1 MDRYQFADCISDYLE
16 NKIPLS
22 KRKEFE
28 KYLKSHPEGLELMY
42 SVQEVI
48 DSMKSISETKVSP
61 DFMNN
66 LQMRI
71 IREKERYTSPSSERK
86 TYFGFAPLQLGMMAV
101 VLIGLISIGKEL
113 LPEKGVMTTSNQPNI
128 QITYPQNIPDPNPQ
142 LIKLQ
147 DLLKQ
152 KNTLSRYK
160 DLLEMEREVTLKR
173 QFKRFMNIIGIEDQ
187 KVVDNYFPS
196 FRNTLVVM
204 DNEDLSTKQ
213 RLISIVESEFLFDIM
228 RLKTTSREREL
239 RRVTK
244 ELSTF
249 ISKAALDTQ
258 DEDTLFAQRLLSNT
272 LRVVAT
278 EIEPKENRQPNQP
291 MLDAWVEALRT
302 GMEEYLENM

>member
-1 MDRYQFADCISDYLE
+1 M
-16 NKIPLS
+16 S
-22 KRKEFE
+22 KRDFNFE
-28 KYLKSHPEGLELMY
+28 DEEEEE
-42 SVQEVI
+42 EV
-48 DSMKSISETKVSP
+48 
-61 DFMNN
+61 
-66 LQMRI
+66 
-71 IREKERYTSPSSERK
+71 
-86 TYFGFAPLQLGMMAV
+86 
-101 VLIGLISIGKEL
+101 
-113 LPEKGVMTTSNQPNI
+113 
-128 QITYPQNIPDPNPQ
+128 IPDPNPQ

-147 DLLKQ
+147 TLLKQ
-152 KNTLSRYK
+152 KNTLTRYK

-187 KVVDNYFPS
+187 RVVDNYFPS

-204 DNEDLSTKQ
+204 DDENLTTKQ

-272 LRVVAT
+272 LRIVAT

>member
-1 MDRYQFADCISDYLE
+1 M
-16 NKIPLS
+16 
-22 KRKEFE
+22 
-28 KYLKSHPEGLELMY
+28 
-42 SVQEVI
+42 
-48 DSMKSISETKVSP
+48 
-61 DFMNN
+61 
-66 LQMRI
+66 
-71 IREKERYTSPSSERK
+71 SSED
-86 TYFGFAPLQLGMMAV
+86 YF
-101 VLIGLISIGKEL
+101 SD
-113 LPEKGVMTTSNQPNI
+113 KGEEEEEEI
-128 QITYPQNIPDPNPQ
+128 IPDPNPQ

-152 KNTLSRYK
+152 KNTLTRYK

-187 KVVDNYFPS
+187 RVVDNYFPS

-272 LRVVAT
+272 LRIVAT

-291 MLDAWVEALRT
+291 MLDAWVEALRA

>member
-1 MDRYQFADCISDYLE
+1 MSQRDF
-16 NKIPLS
+16 N
-22 KRKEFE
+22 FE
-28 KYLKSHPEGLELMY
+28 DEDEE
-42 SVQEVI
+42 EV
-48 DSMKSISETKVSP
+48 
-61 DFMNN
+61 
-66 LQMRI
+66 
-71 IREKERYTSPSSERK
+71 
-86 TYFGFAPLQLGMMAV
+86 
-101 VLIGLISIGKEL
+101 
-113 LPEKGVMTTSNQPNI
+113 
-128 QITYPQNIPDPNPQ
+128 IPDPNPQ

-147 DLLKQ
+147 ELLKQ
-152 KNTLSRYK
+152 KNTLTRYK

-187 KVVDNYFPS
+187 RVVDNYFPS

-272 LRVVAT
+272 LRIVAT

>member
-1 MDRYQFADCISDYLE
+1 MSSKDCISD
-16 NKIPLS
+16 
-22 KRKEFE
+22 
-28 KYLKSHPEGLELMY
+28 
-42 SVQEVI
+42 
-48 DSMKSISETKVSP
+48 
-61 DFMNN
+61 
-66 LQMRI
+66 
-71 IREKERYTSPSSERK
+71 
-86 TYFGFAPLQLGMMAV
+86 
-101 VLIGLISIGKEL
+101 
-113 LPEKGVMTTSNQPNI
+113 NI
-128 QITYPQNIPDPNPQ
+128 EDEEEIIPDPNPQ

-291 MLDAWVEALRT
+291 MLDAWVEALRA

>member
-1 MDRYQFADCISDYLE
+1 M
-16 NKIPLS
+16 
-22 KRKEFE
+22 
-28 KYLKSHPEGLELMY
+28 
-42 SVQEVI
+42 
-48 DSMKSISETKVSP
+48 SMKDYKFEQ
-61 DFMNN
+61 D
-66 LQMRI
+66 
-71 IREKERYTSPSSERK
+71 KEEEEE
-86 TYFGFAPLQLGMMAV
+86 V
-101 VLIGLISIGKEL
+101 
-113 LPEKGVMTTSNQPNI
+113 
-128 QITYPQNIPDPNPQ
+128 IPDPNPQ

-147 DLLKQ
+147 TLLKQ
-152 KNTLSRYK
+152 KNTLTRYK

-187 KVVDNYFPS
+187 RVVDNYFPS

-204 DNEDLSTKQ
+204 DNKELSTKQ

-249 ISKAALDTQ
+249 ISQAALDTQ
-258 DEDTLFAQRLLSNT
+258 DEDTLFAQRLLANT
-272 LRVVAT
+272 LRMVAI

-302 GMEEYLENM
+302 GMEEYLEKM

>member
-1 MDRYQFADCISDYLE
+1 MTAEDIMSD
-16 NKIPLS
+16 N
-22 KRKEFE
+22 
-28 KYLKSHPEGLELMY
+28 
-42 SVQEVI
+42 I
-48 DSMKSISETKVSP
+48 DSEEEEV
-61 DFMNN
+61 
-66 LQMRI
+66 
-71 IREKERYTSPSSERK
+71 
-86 TYFGFAPLQLGMMAV
+86 
-101 VLIGLISIGKEL
+101 
-113 LPEKGVMTTSNQPNI
+113 
-128 QITYPQNIPDPNPQ
+128 IPDPNPQ

-147 DLLKQ
+147 DLLTQ
-152 KNTLSRYK
+152 RNTLSRYK

-204 DNEDLSTKQ
+204 DNENLSTKE

-291 MLDAWVEALRT
+291 MLDAWVEALRK

>member
-1 MDRYQFADCISDYLE
+1 MSHREFA
-16 NKIPLS
+16 
-22 KRKEFE
+22 FE
-28 KYLKSHPEGLELMY
+28 DEEEEE
-42 SVQEVI
+42 EV
-48 DSMKSISETKVSP
+48 
-61 DFMNN
+61 
-66 LQMRI
+66 
-71 IREKERYTSPSSERK
+71 
-86 TYFGFAPLQLGMMAV
+86 
-101 VLIGLISIGKEL
+101 
-113 LPEKGVMTTSNQPNI
+113 
-128 QITYPQNIPDPNPQ
+128 IPDPNPQ

-152 KNTLSRYK
+152 KNTLTRYK

-187 KVVDNYFPS
+187 KVVDDYFPS

-204 DNEDLSTKQ
+204 DNENLSTKE

-291 MLDAWVEALRT
+291 MLDAWVEALRA

>member
-1 MDRYQFADCISDYLE
+1 MTAEDIMSD
-16 NKIPLS
+16 N
-22 KRKEFE
+22 
-28 KYLKSHPEGLELMY
+28 
-42 SVQEVI
+42 I
-48 DSMKSISETKVSP
+48 DSEEEEEV
-61 DFMNN
+61 
-66 LQMRI
+66 
-71 IREKERYTSPSSERK
+71 
-86 TYFGFAPLQLGMMAV
+86 
-101 VLIGLISIGKEL
+101 
-113 LPEKGVMTTSNQPNI
+113 
-128 QITYPQNIPDPNPQ
+128 IPDPNPQ

-147 DLLKQ
+147 DLLRQ
-152 KNTLSRYK
+152 KNTLDRYK

-173 QFKRFMNIIGIEDQ
+173 QFKRFMHIIGIDDQ

-204 DNEDLSTKQ
+204 DNENLSTKE

-291 MLDAWVEALRT
+291 MLDAWVEALRK

>member
-1 MDRYQFADCISDYLE
+1 MSHRDFA
-16 NKIPLS
+16 
-22 KRKEFE
+22 FE
-28 KYLKSHPEGLELMY
+28 DEEEE
-42 SVQEVI
+42 EV
-48 DSMKSISETKVSP
+48 
-61 DFMNN
+61 
-66 LQMRI
+66 
-71 IREKERYTSPSSERK
+71 
-86 TYFGFAPLQLGMMAV
+86 
-101 VLIGLISIGKEL
+101 
-113 LPEKGVMTTSNQPNI
+113 
-128 QITYPQNIPDPNPQ
+128 IPDPNPQ

-147 DLLKQ
+147 DLLQQ
-152 KNTLSRYK
+152 KNTLTRYK

-187 KVVDNYFPS
+187 KVVDDYFPS

-249 ISKAALDTQ
+249 ISRAALDTQ

-272 LRVVAT
+272 LRIVAT

>member
-1 MDRYQFADCISDYLE
+1 M
-16 NKIPLS
+16 S
-22 KRKEFE
+22 KRDFNFE
-28 KYLKSHPEGLELMY
+28 DEEEE
-42 SVQEVI
+42 EV
-48 DSMKSISETKVSP
+48 
-61 DFMNN
+61 
-66 LQMRI
+66 
-71 IREKERYTSPSSERK
+71 
-86 TYFGFAPLQLGMMAV
+86 
-101 VLIGLISIGKEL
+101 
-113 LPEKGVMTTSNQPNI
+113 
-128 QITYPQNIPDPNPQ
+128 IPDPNPQ

-152 KNTLSRYK
+152 KNTLTRYK

-187 KVVDNYFPS
+187 RVVDNYFPS

-204 DNEDLSTKQ
+204 DDENLTTKQ

-249 ISKAALDTQ
+249 ISRAALDTQ

-272 LRVVAT
+272 LRIVAT

>member
-1 MDRYQFADCISDYLE
+1 MTAEDIMSD
-16 NKIPLS
+16 N
-22 KRKEFE
+22 
-28 KYLKSHPEGLELMY
+28 
-42 SVQEVI
+42 I
-48 DSMKSISETKVSP
+48 DSEEEEEV
-61 DFMNN
+61 
-66 LQMRI
+66 
-71 IREKERYTSPSSERK
+71 
-86 TYFGFAPLQLGMMAV
+86 
-101 VLIGLISIGKEL
+101 
-113 LPEKGVMTTSNQPNI
+113 
-128 QITYPQNIPDPNPQ
+128 IPDPNPQ

-147 DLLKQ
+147 DLLRQ
-152 KNTLSRYK
+152 KNTLDRYK

-173 QFKRFMNIIGIEDQ
+173 QFKRFMNIIGIDDQ

-204 DNEDLSTKQ
+204 DNENLSTKE

-291 MLDAWVEALRT
+291 MLDAWVEALRK

>member
-1 MDRYQFADCISDYLE
+1 MTAEDIMSD
-16 NKIPLS
+16 N
-22 KRKEFE
+22 
-28 KYLKSHPEGLELMY
+28 
-42 SVQEVI
+42 I
-48 DSMKSISETKVSP
+48 DSEEEEEEEEV
-61 DFMNN
+61 
-66 LQMRI
+66 
-71 IREKERYTSPSSERK
+71 
-86 TYFGFAPLQLGMMAV
+86 
-101 VLIGLISIGKEL
+101 
-113 LPEKGVMTTSNQPNI
+113 
-128 QITYPQNIPDPNPQ
+128 IPDPNPQ

-147 DLLKQ
+147 DLLRQ
-152 KNTLSRYK
+152 KNTLDRYK

-173 QFKRFMNIIGIEDQ
+173 QFKRFMNIIGIDDQ

-204 DNEDLSTKQ
+204 DNENLSTKE

-291 MLDAWVEALRT
+291 MLDAWVEALRK

>member
-1 MDRYQFADCISDYLE
+1 M
-16 NKIPLS
+16 
-22 KRKEFE
+22 
-28 KYLKSHPEGLELMY
+28 
-42 SVQEVI
+42 
-48 DSMKSISETKVSP
+48 SMKDYKFEQDEEEEEI
-61 DFMNN
+61 
-66 LQMRI
+66 
-71 IREKERYTSPSSERK
+71 
-86 TYFGFAPLQLGMMAV
+86 
-101 VLIGLISIGKEL
+101 
-113 LPEKGVMTTSNQPNI
+113 
-128 QITYPQNIPDPNPQ
+128 IPDPNPQ
-142 LIKLQ
+142 LIKLEA
-147 DLLKQ
+147 LLKQ

-291 MLDAWVEALRT
+291 MLDAWVDALRT

>member
-1 MDRYQFADCISDYLE
+1 MTAEDIMSD
-16 NKIPLS
+16 N
-22 KRKEFE
+22 
-28 KYLKSHPEGLELMY
+28 
-42 SVQEVI
+42 I
-48 DSMKSISETKVSP
+48 DSEEEEEV
-61 DFMNN
+61 
-66 LQMRI
+66 
-71 IREKERYTSPSSERK
+71 
-86 TYFGFAPLQLGMMAV
+86 
-101 VLIGLISIGKEL
+101 
-113 LPEKGVMTTSNQPNI
+113 
-128 QITYPQNIPDPNPQ
+128 IPDPNPQ

-147 DLLKQ
+147 DLLTQ
-152 KNTLSRYK
+152 RNTLSRYK

-173 QFKRFMNIIGIEDQ
+173 QFKRFMNMIGIDDQ

-204 DNEDLSTKQ
+204 DNENLSTKE

-291 MLDAWVEALRT
+291 MLDAWVEALRK

>member
-1 MDRYQFADCISDYLE
+1 M
-16 NKIPLS
+16 
-22 KRKEFE
+22 
-28 KYLKSHPEGLELMY
+28 
-42 SVQEVI
+42 
-48 DSMKSISETKVSP
+48 SMKDYKFEQ
-61 DFMNN
+61 DEEEEE
-66 LQMRI
+66 I
-71 IREKERYTSPSSERK
+71 IP
-86 TYFGFAPLQLGMMAV
+86 V
-101 VLIGLISIGKEL
+101 
-113 LPEKGVMTTSNQPNI
+113 
-128 QITYPQNIPDPNPQ
+128 PNPQ

-147 DLLKQ
+147 SLLKQ
-152 KNTLSRYK
+152 KNTLTRYK

-187 KVVDNYFPS
+187 RVVDNYFPS

-204 DNEDLSTKQ
+204 DDKDLSTKE

-258 DEDTLFAQRLLSNT
+258 DEDTLFAQRLLANT
-272 LRVVAT
+272 LRMVAI

-291 MLDAWVEALRT
+291 MLDAWGEELRT
-302 GMEEYLENM
+302 GMEEYLEKM

>member
-1 MDRYQFADCISDYLE
+1 MTAEDIMSD
-16 NKIPLS
+16 N
-22 KRKEFE
+22 
-28 KYLKSHPEGLELMY
+28 
-42 SVQEVI
+42 I
-48 DSMKSISETKVSP
+48 DSEEEEEV
-61 DFMNN
+61 
-66 LQMRI
+66 
-71 IREKERYTSPSSERK
+71 
-86 TYFGFAPLQLGMMAV
+86 
-101 VLIGLISIGKEL
+101 
-113 LPEKGVMTTSNQPNI
+113 
-128 QITYPQNIPDPNPQ
+128 IPDPNPQ

-147 DLLKQ
+147 DLLRQ
-152 KNTLSRYK
+152 KNTLDRYK

-204 DNEDLSTKQ
+204 DNENLSTKE

-291 MLDAWVEALRT
+291 MLDAWVEALRK

>member
-1 MDRYQFADCISDYLE
+1 MSD
-16 NKIPLS
+16 N
-22 KRKEFE
+22 
-28 KYLKSHPEGLELMY
+28 
-42 SVQEVI
+42 I
-48 DSMKSISETKVSP
+48 DSEEEEV
-61 DFMNN
+61 
-66 LQMRI
+66 
-71 IREKERYTSPSSERK
+71 
-86 TYFGFAPLQLGMMAV
+86 
-101 VLIGLISIGKEL
+101 
-113 LPEKGVMTTSNQPNI
+113 
-128 QITYPQNIPDPNPQ
+128 IPDPNPQ

-147 DLLKQ
+147 DLLTQ
-152 KNTLSRYK
+152 RNTLSRYK

-204 DNEDLSTKQ
+204 DNENLSTKE

-291 MLDAWVEALRT
+291 MLDAWVEALRK

>member
-1 MDRYQFADCISDYLE
+1 M
-16 NKIPLS
+16 S
-22 KRKEFE
+22 KRDFNFE
-28 KYLKSHPEGLELMY
+28 DEEEE
-42 SVQEVI
+42 EV
-48 DSMKSISETKVSP
+48 
-61 DFMNN
+61 
-66 LQMRI
+66 
-71 IREKERYTSPSSERK
+71 
-86 TYFGFAPLQLGMMAV
+86 
-101 VLIGLISIGKEL
+101 
-113 LPEKGVMTTSNQPNI
+113 
-128 QITYPQNIPDPNPQ
+128 IPDPNPQ

-147 DLLKQ
+147 TLLKQ
-152 KNTLSRYK
+152 KNTLTRYK

-187 KVVDNYFPS
+187 RVVDNYFPS

-204 DNEDLSTKQ
+204 DDENLTTKQ

-249 ISKAALDTQ
+249 ISRAALDTQ

-272 LRVVAT
+272 LRIVAT

-302 GMEEYLENM
+302 GMEEYLEDM

>member
-1 MDRYQFADCISDYLE
+1 MSE
-16 NKIPLS
+16 
-22 KRKEFE
+22 KE
-28 KYLKSHPEGLELMY
+28 G
-42 SVQEVI
+42 
-48 DSMKSISETKVSP
+48 ISETIEDEEEV
-61 DFMNN
+61 
-66 LQMRI
+66 
-71 IREKERYTSPSSERK
+71 
-86 TYFGFAPLQLGMMAV
+86 
-101 VLIGLISIGKEL
+101 
-113 LPEKGVMTTSNQPNI
+113 
-128 QITYPQNIPDPNPQ
+128 IPDPNPQ

-152 KNTLSRYK
+152 KNTLTRYK

>member
-1 MDRYQFADCISDYLE
+1 MSEKDCISDNIE
-16 NKIPLS
+16 D
-22 KRKEFE
+22 EE
-28 KYLKSHPEGLELMY
+28 
-42 SVQEVI
+42 EV
-48 DSMKSISETKVSP
+48 
-61 DFMNN
+61 
-66 LQMRI
+66 
-71 IREKERYTSPSSERK
+71 
-86 TYFGFAPLQLGMMAV
+86 
-101 VLIGLISIGKEL
+101 
-113 LPEKGVMTTSNQPNI
+113 
-128 QITYPQNIPDPNPQ
+128 IPDPNPQ

-152 KNTLSRYK
+152 KNTLTRYK

-204 DNEDLSTKQ
+204 DNEDLSTKE

>member
-1 MDRYQFADCISDYLE
+1 M
-16 NKIPLS
+16 
-22 KRKEFE
+22 
-28 KYLKSHPEGLELMY
+28 
-42 SVQEVI
+42 
-48 DSMKSISETKVSP
+48 
-61 DFMNN
+61 
-66 LQMRI
+66 
-71 IREKERYTSPSSERK
+71 SSED
-86 TYFGFAPLQLGMMAV
+86 YF
-101 VLIGLISIGKEL
+101 SGKGE
-113 LPEKGVMTTSNQPNI
+113 EEEEEI
-128 QITYPQNIPDPNPQ
+128 IPDPNPQ

-291 MLDAWVEALRT
+291 MLDAWVDALRT

>member
-1 MDRYQFADCISDYLE
+1 M
-16 NKIPLS
+16 S
-22 KRKEFE
+22 KRDFNFE
-28 KYLKSHPEGLELMY
+28 DEEEE
-42 SVQEVI
+42 EV
-48 DSMKSISETKVSP
+48 
-61 DFMNN
+61 
-66 LQMRI
+66 
-71 IREKERYTSPSSERK
+71 
-86 TYFGFAPLQLGMMAV
+86 
-101 VLIGLISIGKEL
+101 
-113 LPEKGVMTTSNQPNI
+113 
-128 QITYPQNIPDPNPQ
+128 IPDPNPQ

-147 DLLKQ
+147 TLLKQ
-152 KNTLSRYK
+152 KNTLTRYK

-187 KVVDNYFPS
+187 RVVDNYFPS

-204 DNEDLSTKQ
+204 DDENLTTKQ

-249 ISKAALDTQ
+249 ISRAALDTQ

-272 LRVVAT
+272 LRIVAT

>member
-1 MDRYQFADCISDYLE
+1 MSQRDF
-16 NKIPLS
+16 N
-22 KRKEFE
+22 FE
-28 KYLKSHPEGLELMY
+28 DEEEE
-42 SVQEVI
+42 EV
-48 DSMKSISETKVSP
+48 
-61 DFMNN
+61 
-66 LQMRI
+66 
-71 IREKERYTSPSSERK
+71 
-86 TYFGFAPLQLGMMAV
+86 
-101 VLIGLISIGKEL
+101 
-113 LPEKGVMTTSNQPNI
+113 
-128 QITYPQNIPDPNPQ
+128 IPDPNPQ

-147 DLLKQ
+147 TLLKQ
-152 KNTLSRYK
+152 KNTLTRYK

-187 KVVDNYFPS
+187 RVVDNYFPS

-204 DNEDLSTKQ
+204 DDENLTTKQ

-228 RLKTTSREREL
+228 RLKTTSRAREL

-249 ISKAALDTQ
+249 ISRAALDTQ

-272 LRVVAT
+272 LRIVAT

-302 GMEEYLENM
+302 GMEEYLEDM

>member
-1 MDRYQFADCISDYLE
+1 MSQRDF
-16 NKIPLS
+16 N
-22 KRKEFE
+22 FE
-28 KYLKSHPEGLELMY
+28 DEDEE
-42 SVQEVI
+42 EV
-48 DSMKSISETKVSP
+48 
-61 DFMNN
+61 
-66 LQMRI
+66 
-71 IREKERYTSPSSERK
+71 
-86 TYFGFAPLQLGMMAV
+86 
-101 VLIGLISIGKEL
+101 
-113 LPEKGVMTTSNQPNI
+113 
-128 QITYPQNIPDPNPQ
+128 IPDPNPQ

-147 DLLKQ
+147 ELLKQ
-152 KNTLSRYK
+152 KNTLTRYK

-187 KVVDNYFPS
+187 RVVDNYFPS

-204 DNEDLSTKQ
+204 DKEDLSTKQ

-249 ISKAALDTQ
+249 ISRAALDTQ

-272 LRVVAT
+272 LRIVAT

-302 GMEEYLENM
+302 GMEEYLEDM

>member
-1 MDRYQFADCISDYLE
+1 MSSKDCISD
-16 NKIPLS
+16 
-22 KRKEFE
+22 
-28 KYLKSHPEGLELMY
+28 
-42 SVQEVI
+42 
-48 DSMKSISETKVSP
+48 
-61 DFMNN
+61 
-66 LQMRI
+66 
-71 IREKERYTSPSSERK
+71 
-86 TYFGFAPLQLGMMAV
+86 
-101 VLIGLISIGKEL
+101 
-113 LPEKGVMTTSNQPNI
+113 NI
-128 QITYPQNIPDPNPQ
+128 EDEEEIIPDPNPQ
-142 LIKLQ
+142 LIKLEA
-147 DLLKQ
+147 LLKQ

-291 MLDAWVEALRT
+291 MLDAWVDALRT

>member
-1 MDRYQFADCISDYLE
+1 M
-16 NKIPLS
+16 S
-22 KRKEFE
+22 KRDFNFE
-28 KYLKSHPEGLELMY
+28 DEEE
-42 SVQEVI
+42 EV
-48 DSMKSISETKVSP
+48 
-61 DFMNN
+61 
-66 LQMRI
+66 
-71 IREKERYTSPSSERK
+71 
-86 TYFGFAPLQLGMMAV
+86 
-101 VLIGLISIGKEL
+101 
-113 LPEKGVMTTSNQPNI
+113 
-128 QITYPQNIPDPNPQ
+128 IPDPNPQ

-152 KNTLSRYK
+152 KNTLTRYK

-187 KVVDNYFPS
+187 RVVDNYFPS

-204 DNEDLSTKQ
+204 DNEDLTTKQ

-272 LRVVAT
+272 LRIVAT

-302 GMEEYLENM
+302 GMEEYLEDL

>member
-1 MDRYQFADCISDYLE
+1 MSHRDFA
-16 NKIPLS
+16 
-22 KRKEFE
+22 FE
-28 KYLKSHPEGLELMY
+28 DEEEEE
-42 SVQEVI
+42 EV
-48 DSMKSISETKVSP
+48 
-61 DFMNN
+61 
-66 LQMRI
+66 
-71 IREKERYTSPSSERK
+71 
-86 TYFGFAPLQLGMMAV
+86 
-101 VLIGLISIGKEL
+101 
-113 LPEKGVMTTSNQPNI
+113 
-128 QITYPQNIPDPNPQ
+128 IPDPNPQ

-147 DLLKQ
+147 DLLQQ
-152 KNTLSRYK
+152 KNTLTRYK

-187 KVVDNYFPS
+187 KVVDDYFPS

-249 ISKAALDTQ
+249 ISRAALDTQ

-272 LRVVAT
+272 LRIVAT

>member
-1 MDRYQFADCISDYLE
+1 MSHREFA
-16 NKIPLS
+16 
-22 KRKEFE
+22 FE
-28 KYLKSHPEGLELMY
+28 DEEEEE
-42 SVQEVI
+42 EV
-48 DSMKSISETKVSP
+48 
-61 DFMNN
+61 
-66 LQMRI
+66 
-71 IREKERYTSPSSERK
+71 
-86 TYFGFAPLQLGMMAV
+86 
-101 VLIGLISIGKEL
+101 
-113 LPEKGVMTTSNQPNI
+113 
-128 QITYPQNIPDPNPQ
+128 IPDPNPQ

-152 KNTLSRYK
+152 KNTLTRYK

-187 KVVDNYFPS
+187 KVVDDYFPS

-204 DNEDLSTKQ
+204 DNEELSTKQ

>member
-1 MDRYQFADCISDYLE
+1 MSQRDF
-16 NKIPLS
+16 N
-22 KRKEFE
+22 FE
-28 KYLKSHPEGLELMY
+28 DEDEE
-42 SVQEVI
+42 EV
-48 DSMKSISETKVSP
+48 
-61 DFMNN
+61 
-66 LQMRI
+66 
-71 IREKERYTSPSSERK
+71 
-86 TYFGFAPLQLGMMAV
+86 
-101 VLIGLISIGKEL
+101 
-113 LPEKGVMTTSNQPNI
+113 
-128 QITYPQNIPDPNPQ
+128 IPDPNPQ

-147 DLLKQ
+147 ELLKQ
-152 KNTLSRYK
+152 KKPLTRYK

-187 KVVDNYFPS
+187 RVVDNYFPS

-204 DNEDLSTKQ
+204 DDENLTTKQ

-272 LRVVAT
+272 LRIVAT

-302 GMEEYLENM
+302 GMEEYLEDM

>member
-1 MDRYQFADCISDYLE
+1 MTAEDIMAD
-16 NKIPLS
+16 N
-22 KRKEFE
+22 
-28 KYLKSHPEGLELMY
+28 
-42 SVQEVI
+42 I
-48 DSMKSISETKVSP
+48 DSEEEEEV
-61 DFMNN
+61 
-66 LQMRI
+66 
-71 IREKERYTSPSSERK
+71 
-86 TYFGFAPLQLGMMAV
+86 
-101 VLIGLISIGKEL
+101 
-113 LPEKGVMTTSNQPNI
+113 
-128 QITYPQNIPDPNPQ
+128 IPDPNPQ

-147 DLLKQ
+147 DLLRQ
-152 KNTLSRYK
+152 KNTLDRYK

-173 QFKRFMNIIGIEDQ
+173 QFKRFMNIIGIDDQ

-204 DNEDLSTKQ
+204 DNENLSTKE

-291 MLDAWVEALRT
+291 MLDAWVEALRK

>member
-1 MDRYQFADCISDYLE
+1 MSQRDF
-16 NKIPLS
+16 N
-22 KRKEFE
+22 FE
-28 KYLKSHPEGLELMY
+28 DEDEE
-42 SVQEVI
+42 EV
-48 DSMKSISETKVSP
+48 
-61 DFMNN
+61 
-66 LQMRI
+66 
-71 IREKERYTSPSSERK
+71 
-86 TYFGFAPLQLGMMAV
+86 
-101 VLIGLISIGKEL
+101 
-113 LPEKGVMTTSNQPNI
+113 
-128 QITYPQNIPDPNPQ
+128 IPDPNPQ

-147 DLLKQ
+147 ELLKQ
-152 KNTLSRYK
+152 KNTLTRYK

-187 KVVDNYFPS
+187 RVVDNYFPS

-272 LRVVAT
+272 LRIVAT

-302 GMEEYLENM
+302 GMEEYLEDM

>member
-1 MDRYQFADCISDYLE
+1 M
-16 NKIPLS
+16 
-22 KRKEFE
+22 
-28 KYLKSHPEGLELMY
+28 
-42 SVQEVI
+42 
-48 DSMKSISETKVSP
+48 SMKDYKFEQDEEEEEI
-61 DFMNN
+61 
-66 LQMRI
+66 
-71 IREKERYTSPSSERK
+71 
-86 TYFGFAPLQLGMMAV
+86 
-101 VLIGLISIGKEL
+101 
-113 LPEKGVMTTSNQPNI
+113 
-128 QITYPQNIPDPNPQ
+128 IPDPNPQ
-142 LIKLQ
+142 LIKLEA
-147 DLLKQ
+147 LLKQ

-187 KVVDNYFPS
+187 RVVDNYFPS

-291 MLDAWVEALRT
+291 MLDAWVEALRA